1 MHDRETLPRR
11 KREDSPSPIKDIK
24 NIPNIE
30 EKKSLGRLIQV
41 DTYMWR
47 EHTLRGSQV

>member
-11 KREDSPSPIKDIK
+11 KLEDFPSSRKDIK

-30 EKKSLGRLIQV
+30 EKKSPGRLIQV
-41 DTYMWR
+41 DTYRWR
-47 EHTLRGSQV
+47 EHTSRGSQV